1 VPPTRGAPV
10 LEHPPGPSTAPRRAT
25 AASPDSGPDAG
36 SGRVRGTAWTVG
48 LGAAVAIIDVA
59 VAFDAFVLRPL
70 LTRGDPRGI
79 VRAAVIVAAIALAY
93 TLRHRPHPTPTGATL
108 PEPDQL
114 LPEPDQPLPELDKPL
129 PEPDQPLPASEPPIA
144 APHPDAAPPTP
155 SPTAPDSPPTVPAS
169 APRESPEVQV
179 LGPVVVHGTASAL
192 TAKSVELVVYLACHP
207 EGIHEE
213 RIKAALWP
221 AREPRPQTWLNRVSG
236 TRKALG
242 HSAHGALLL
251 PWFELHVGRLDP
263 SVQTDVDALVAA
275 RTRARFQEPPG
286 GAAILTEALE
296 VVRGRPFDM
305 ATGYEWAFTELHV
318 AHAERVVVDVAHELA
333 ALTLALGDWRRAL
346 WATDV
351 GLRACPA
358 SELLYQDRMRACAAA
373 ADRSGIESALRDLR
387 RTLAAA
393 DSADVP
399 SRDTV
404 ELYEE
409 LHARVQRGAPT
420 EPTRGR
426 RRRVKP
432 R

>member
-1 VPPTRGAPV
+1 VPPTRGGPA
-10 LEHPPGPSTAPRRAT
+10 LAHPPGPRTAPRRAP
-25 AASPDSGPDAG
+25 AASPDRGPDSGA
-36 SGRVRGTAWTVG
+36 GRVRGAEWTVG
-48 LGAAVAIIDVA
+48 LAAAVAIIDFA
-59 VAFDAFVLRPL
+59 IAFDAFVLRPL
-70 LTRGDPRGI
+70 LTRGDPRGV
-79 VRAAVIVAAIALAY
+79 VRVAVVLGAIALAAK
-93 TLRHRPHPTPTGATL
+93 LRHGPHPVPAAAGRHAPNGPGPT
-108 PEPDQL
+108 PEP
-114 LPEPDQPLPELDKPL
+114 
-129 PEPDQPLPASEPPIA
+129 
-144 APHPDAAPPTP
+144 HTAPPRPNVAPPMP
-155 SPTAPDSPPTVPAS
+155 SPTAPDTPLTAPAS
-169 APRESPEVQV
+169 ARRDGLDVQV
-179 LGPVVVHGTASAL
+179 LCPVVVHGAAGAL

-236 TRKALG
+236 TRKGLG
-242 HSAHGALLL
+242 RSADGALLL
-251 PWFELHVGRLDP
+251 PWFEQHVGRLGP

-275 RTRARFQEPPG
+275 RSRAEHQATTE
-286 GAAILTEALE
+286 AAATLTQALE

-318 AHAERVVVDVAHELA
+318 AHAERVVVDVAHDLA
-333 ALTLALGDWRRAL
+333 GLALTLGDWRRTL

-373 ADRSGIESALRDLR
+373 GDRRGIESALRDLR

-404 ELYEE
+404 ELYEQ
-409 LHARVQRGAPT
+409 LHARLQRGAPA
-420 EPTRGR
+420 EPTPDI
-426 RRRVKP
+426 P
-432 R
+432 RPVTPR